1 MWFLYAIAAALVWG
15 VGYAACGRVLQR
27 GFTSTGLFF
36 LDMLFGL
43 LAMIVYFTVTG
54 TWVQTL
60 AQGRQL
66 GNQSFWLAITVVAT
80 TSASLLSFLAIQN
93 KNATLASLIEI
104 SYPFFVAF
112 FAWLLFRDVQL
123 SWPTA
128 LGGILIIAGIAVIY
142 RFN

>member
-1 MWFLYAIAAALVWG
+1 MWFIYAIAAALVWG
-15 VGYAACGRVLQR
+15 IGYAACGRVLQR
-27 GFTSTGLFF
+27 GFSSVGLFF

-43 LAMIVYFTVTG
+43 LAMCVYLTATG
-54 TWVQTL
+54 KWGLTFG
-60 AQGRQL
+60 QGRQL
-66 GNQSFWLAITVVAT
+66 GADAGWLAVTVVAT
-80 TSASLLSFLAIQN
+80 TSASLLSFLAIEN

-104 SYPFFVAF
+104 SYPFFVAL

-128 LGGILIIAGIAVIY
+128 IGGALILSGVALIY

>member
-1 MWFLYAIAAALVWG
+1 MWFLYAMTAALVWG
-15 VGYAACGRVLQR
+15 VGYAACGRVLHR
-27 GFTSTGLFF
+27 GFSSTGMFF

-43 LAMIVYFTVTG
+43 LAMAVYFTVTG
-54 TWVQTL
+54 TWGHTL

-66 GNQSFWLAITVVAT
+66 GNQSFWLVVAMVAT
-80 TSASLLSFLAIQN
+80 TSANLLSFLAIQN

-112 FAWLLFRDVQL
+112 FAWLLFRDAQL

-128 LGGILIIAGIAVIY
+128 LGGFLILAGIAIIY
-142 RFN
+142 RYN